1 MGIRFS
7 TATLL
12 RGLILAVCLL
22 AAGQARAESLVPAA
36 ESISDQQAMLF
47 LAEFNW
53 RTGKFP
59 QAAKLLAL
67 LDQKA
72 GHDPRLLLEMAS
84 LQARMGHAAES
95 RSLFA
100 RALPLAKDRDAANLA
115 QARAMNLWGD
125 FYRME
130 AIYREHLKQKPN
142 DFAVKLDLARL
153 FMACQRFEKA
163 EAAFLALLRDD
174 PSREQTIR
182 EGLCELKW
190 QEGDLAGCLKRCQ
203 ELLRRHPS
211 DPVALDLAGR
221 ANLRQ
226 GKLEPAAFAFAV
238 LAEIPGQEAKGWTGL
253 GRVRQKQGRDEDALG
268 CYEKAASRQGPQPE
282 AEFLLMGKEFAT
294 APKFVAALT
303 APGFLPPAGLTAWAE
318 IYRRRGHSDQAAA
331 CYRAA
336 LAADPAYFP
345 ARLALAETYGTARR
359 FEEANRMLAQ
369 LAGEFAGASKVMLT
383 RARVL
388 AWSKHYHEALKV
400 YLAMHRLNPADKV
413 PIIEAARTAAWAKD
427 MGLSRKYYAML
438 WQTPVSERLRKRL
451 GQMPGLPSEMADLA
465 RTGSQGE
472 DPPYK
477 LYEDFQKLLQ
487 KGLPGTHPA
496 LLHRLEKLA
505 EELKPAYRVQKSA
518 YLELAGKEALYHNRP
533 LEALDSYDALAGH
546 QPGNQEAVFDLGQA
560 QCSLGLYDREQKT
573 YTGLLALDPLHGRAG
588 AALFRAG
595 LKNNPLAGLG
605 YSAWSEDGRG
615 EAARITRHR
624 ADAGVEFPLW
634 SRLGLA
640 LTAHQWWEQPHRWG
654 GEQEASGF
662 TLEAGGRITPYLEA
676 RGAWTRKSFQGDQL
690 RDQDLGLA
698 RLGIRLRDY
707 AVLTIGW
714 QKEDVVKNA
723 FSLRQQ
729 TTRQNWRLSVDPNL
743 GRDWGLNLAASFMD
757 YSDDNQ
763 GLWAGFKLSR
773 LLSDHPSSL
782 KLVLLVDYRDYRHET
797 REIYQGDRLI
807 DMQYPYWTP
816 RDWLG
821 ANLALVWRRDYS
833 QLYICGGETRYYE
846 LSIATGTDTEGNA
859 MAALEAAWHHEFA
872 QRWAVDLRGLV
883 HRSRE
888 WDAQGF
894 WLNLSYRF

>member
-22 AAGQARAESLVPAA
+22 AAGQVRAESLVPAA
-36 ESISDQQAMLF
+36 ESIPDQQAMLF

-53 RTGKFP
+53 RAGKFP

-67 LDQKA
+67 LERKA

-100 RALPLAKDRDAANLA
+100 RALPLAKDRDAASLA
-115 QARAMNLWGD
+115 QARGMNLWGD

-130 AIYREHLKQKPN
+130 AIYRDHLKQKPN
-142 DFAVKLDLARL
+142 DFAARLELARL

-163 EAAFLALLRDD
+163 EAAFLALLREET
-174 PSREQTIR
+174 SREKTIR

-190 QEGDLAGCLKRCQ
+190 QEGDLAGCLKRCE

-211 DPVALDLAGR
+211 NPVALNLAGR
-221 ANLRQ
+221 ANLRL
-226 GKLEPAAFAFAV
+226 GKLDPAASAFAA

-253 GRVRQKQGRDEDALG
+253 GRVRQRQGRDEDALG
-268 CYEKAASRQGPQPE
+268 CYEKAVLRPGPQPE

-303 APGFLPPAGLTAWAE
+303 APGFLPPAGLTAWADV
-318 IYRRRGHSDQAAA
+318 YRRQGHSDQAAA

-345 ARLALAETYGTARR
+345 ARLALAETYGITRR
-359 FEEANRMLAQ
+359 FEEANRMLAR
-369 LAGEFAGASKVMLT
+369 LAVEFAGASKVMLT

-388 AWSKHYHEALKV
+388 AWSKRYDEALKV

-438 WQTPVSERLRKRL
+438 WQTPVSGRLRKRL

-465 RTGSQGE
+465 RSGSQSE

-477 LYEDFQKLLQ
+477 LYEEFQKLLQ
-487 KGLPGTHPA
+487 EKTPGPDPA
-496 LLHRLEKLA
+496 SLHRLEKLA

-533 LEALDSYDALAGH
+533 MEALDSFGALAGH

-573 YTGLLALDPLHGRAG
+573 YTGLLALDPLHARAG

-595 LKNNPLAGLG
+595 LKNNPLSGLG

-640 LTAHQWWEQPHRWG
+640 FTAHHWWEQPHRWG
-654 GEQEASGF
+654 GEQEASGIYP
-662 TLEAGGRITPYLEA
+662 GGRRQDHPISGGA
-676 RGAWTRKSFQGDQL
+676 RGLDQEKL
-690 RDQDLGLA
+690 SRRQLHDQDLGLA

-707 AVLTIGW
+707 AVLTLGW

-723 FSLRQQ
+723 FSLSQQ
-729 TTRQNWRLSVDPNL
+729 TTRQNWRLSVDPTWAA
-743 GRDWGLNLAASFMD
+743 DWGLNLAASFMD

-782 KLVLLVDYRDYRHET
+782 KLVLLVDYRDYRHQT

-816 RDWLG
+816 QGWLG

-846 LSIATGTDTEGNA
+846 LGIATGTDTEGNA

-888 WDAQGF
+888 WDAQGLWF
-894 WLNLSYRF
+894 HLSYRF